1 MLAVNPTLEL
11 LHQAQ
16 AAPVLLLAKPEPHW
30 SGGAL
35 GLGGAAFGVVVAN
48 SDWSQKATLAWA
60 ALAAIVLGMLLH
72 WRWRRVESGWRVDFA
87 ERRVEP
93 VQQAGTAE
101 RLDGEGW
108 EILTAPGDRRH
119 HIAIDLRHRDRGR
132 VARLYD
138 IPARRQA
145 QVKAISELAD
155 KLAERLGVAR
165 TGPRL

>member
-11 LHQAQ
+11 LHQVQ
-16 AAPVLLLAKPEPHW
+16 AAPSVLLAKPEPHW

-35 GLGGAAFGVVVAN
+35 GLAGAAFGVVVAN
-48 SDWSQKATLAWA
+48 SDWSQKATLAWV
-60 ALAAIVLGMLLH
+60 ALSAIVLGMLLH
-72 WRWRRVESGWRVDFA
+72 WRWRRVGAGWRVDFA

-93 VQQAGTAE
+93 VEQAGTTE
-101 RLDGEGW
+101 RLEGEGW
-108 EILTAPGDRRH
+108 EIRTAPGDRRH

-138 IPARRQA
+138 IPARRQT
-145 QVKAISELAD
+145 QVKAVSELAD
-155 KLAERLGVAR
+155 TLAERLGVAR

>member
-1 MLAVNPTLEL
+1 MLAANPTLEL
-11 LHQAQ
+11 LHEAQ
-16 AAPVLLLAKPEPHW
+16 AAPQLLLAKPEPHW

-35 GLGGAAFGVVVAN
+35 GLVGAGFGIVVAN
-48 SDWSQKATLAWA
+48 SDWSQKATLAWL

-72 WRWRRVESGWRVDFA
+72 WRWRKVDSGWRVHFA

-93 VQQAGTAE
+93 VGRAGE
-101 RLDGEGW
+101 PEQLQGDGW
-108 EILTAPGDRRH
+108 EIQTAPGDRRH

-145 QVKAISELAD
+145 QIKAISELAD
-155 KLAERLGVAR
+155 KLAERLGAER